1 MSPRKSLWIPAMG
14 VLAFVAS
21 GTTASAQYYGNPC
34 ACAQP
39 IQAVAQPCYRTVP
52 VTEYR
57 AEKQTVQRP
66 EVYTEYEDRQFT
78 EYHPVTEQRTAE
90 IPTVTYHNVTECQTV
105 QRDYGRWVTNRIP
118 NPRVGPC
125 AYDNRP
131 GFFGWLN
138 RTGFEMRQA
147 FTPRY
152 RTTRS
157 YVPNVVT
164 QAIPVTRR
172 VAEHGTRKVTYN
184 VTRMEPRT
192 TTRKVAVNKVKYVSR
207 EITVQRPVT
216 VMRTVPIGSAIAYAP
231 FGTPTATALAPS
243 PDPISA
249 RSSNTP
255 TRTAEGNAPTY
266 NGGSDG
272 AYKRTDNP
280 NNSMF
285 PQDSGGTNVNRSSY
299 EQVVPQ
305 RSDVPAQDP
314 QASRS
319 KTVEPTVRVPSAV
332 RVGRW
337 VGRPASRQSS
347 VNGTS
352 LAAVDTAR

>member
-1 MSPRKSLWIPAMG
+1 MSGRMLYWIPAMG
-14 VLAFVAS
+14 VLTLIVTAQD
-21 GTTASAQYYGNPC
+21 ASAQYYPGGNPC

-39 IQAVAQPCYRTVP
+39 VQPVAQLCYRTVP
-52 VTEYR
+52 VTEFR

-66 EVYTEYEDRQFT
+66 ETYTEYEDRQFT
-78 EYHPVTEQRTAE
+78 EYRPVVEQRTADV
-90 IPTVTYHNVTECQTV
+90 PTVTYHNVTQCQTV
-105 QRDYGRWVTNRIP
+105 QRDYGRWVTNYVP
-118 NPRVGPC
+118 NRRVGPC

-131 GFFGWLN
+131 GLLGWMN

-152 RTTRS
+152 RTTRQ

-164 QAIPVTRR
+164 TAVPYTRR

-192 TTRKVAVNKVKYVSR
+192 TTRKVAVNKVRYVSR

-231 FGTPTATALAPS
+231 FGTPTATALAPTPT

-249 RSSNTP
+249 QSSSPPRTASGGDVPFRRSSTSNNNNNSGDMFEHDASGGIDRTNYEYNDTIPQRDDSTTSLPP
-255 TRTAEGNAPTY
+255 TR
-266 NGGSDG
+266 
-272 AYKRTDNP
+272 
-280 NNSMF
+280 
-285 PQDSGGTNVNRSSY
+285 
-299 EQVVPQ
+299 
-305 RSDVPAQDP
+305 
-314 QASRS
+314 RS
-319 KTVEPTVRVPSAV
+319 KVVEPTVRIPSAV

-337 VGRPASRQSS
+337 VSHPSTVRNAKLSEA
-347 VNGTS
+347 T
-352 LAAVDTAR
+352 LAAAN